1 MYYGTIMSKYEQLI
15 WTILGQ
21 LLYSEVATNLCSF
34 EISEN
39 ITRLTFIC
47 SKSTIETLEKR
58 EICSKLT
65 TKTPERHSGVLI
77 VNLKHISTSLCFYC

>member
-1 MYYGTIMSKYEQLI
+1 MSKYEQLI

-39 ITRLTFIC
+39 ITRVTFIC
-47 SKSTIETLEKR
+47 SMPTIETLEKHVKYVQ
-58 EICSKLT
+58 S
-65 TKTPERHSGVLI
+65 
-77 VNLKHISTSLCFYC
+77 